1 MLGTLKYMLPNQSHH
16 NMQNTAGKA
25 SAPSIHTD
33 RHCTS
38 IVEGRADLCI
48 GRHKLQTYF
57 PTGKK
62 KKKKVYTNLCQNSNY
77 WDDWE
82 VHCSPTMAPKLALVD
97 RERGLATNP
106 GKRWTPWLPTSDPCI
121 SQEVPAGSQFP
132 RLTCLSNSQII
143 KRS

>member
-38 IVEGRADLCI
+38 IVEGRAELCI

-62 KKKKVYTNLCQNSNY
+62 KKKKSTQIRVKIPTIEMTGKFTALQQWPQN
-77 WDDWE
+77 WHWLTEKE
-82 VHCSPTMAPKLALVD
+82 VWPQIQGRDEHPGCPPVTRASVRRCLLAHSFQD
-97 RERGLATNP
+97 SRA
-106 GKRWTPWLPTSDPCI
+106 
-121 SQEVPAGSQFP
+121 
-132 RLTCLSNSQII
+132 
-143 KRS
+143 